1 MIAKTIYEGIFI
13 EITINERIILQE
25 STESNL
31 LKKLLCKSN
40 ILLVT
45 YYFREK

>member
-25 STESNL
+25 YTESN
-31 LKKLLCKSN
+31 
-40 ILLVT
+40 
-45 YYFREK
+45 

>member
-1 MIAKTIYEGIFI
+1 MIAKTIYKGIVI

-25 STESNL
+25 YTEIKVVTL
-31 LKKLLCKSN
+31 QSN

-45 YYFREK
+45 YYFWEK